1 MSSDSSNN
9 SKKVINLVAALC
21 RGFKRT
27 VTVDDETEKQH
38 KSSAIESAERP
49 PHLLVGVESLR
60 SQDFIPF
67 KSRSLTYN
75 QLFESLECNYRI
87 GLYGVKGIG
96 KTTLAKEVIVKL
108 YDESIKF
115 DHIIFIT
122 VSKVSHM
129 KEIQDIIA
137 GELGVTL
144 KEENEWERTET
155 IMKRLRNGERVL
167 LILDDVKENINIQE
181 LGFPF
186 RDNCKVLVISYSK
199 ILCNSMGCKRLI
211 QLEKLSKGDAWMLFK
226 KHVGISDNSSL
237 DVQHMGRKITK
248 ACEGLPNKIVVTAS
262 VLKGRPLEDWVKIFI
277 TLEKDRYDEGLI
289 KAYAVLKFS
298 HDDSNVKKAQSLCF
312 LLCMFPQNIQV
323 SIEMLV
329 RLGTGMG
336 IFGETEKYSDLRSEV
351 LKIKSI
357 LIDSCVCFEDEGGDV
372 RMNDLIW
379 RMSRNNEFELCR
391 IRQSKNKWVFSTI
404 ENNIHYLYYNDL
416 LVEELEMDLLPNGC
430 ECTKV
435 EMLLI
440 NVEASNYVEVLD
452 AFFEKMTRL
461 KVMSLSSNNF
471 HPTIALKLPS
481 SLRSLTNI
489 RSLILSHWKLGDIS
503 ILGVLQSLDTL
514 DFDDC
519 SLYEFPKAI
528 STLKLRL
535 LSLKR
540 CQIERNNPFEVIE
553 RCLSLQ
559 ELYYKDNKVSILDGI
574 NEAEE
579 NVQSGTFLTL
589 NRYNLQGGKDS
600 TSKCVCLPNIDV
612 LISEAAF
619 KYLVRGAQILHL
631 KEMKRGW
638 RNLIPEIVPMGDECM
653 GDLVELGLES
663 CLKVECLVNTQHNKS
678 SVFSKLGELKLSNM
692 DSLKEL
698 CIGDIPLDFLE
709 SLKSISIEHCAHLQG
724 ILFKKNTNLSHLKS
738 VNLIDCQQLTF
749 IFQLSIVQSLALLEE
764 LRIGECKLLTN
775 IIEDGNGPKSN
786 VLIFPKLK
794 TLEVEGCDQL
804 ECILPLTFPRDIMLL
819 QNLKISKCPKLKY
832 IFYEEEDIPM
842 SLQKVELCDMSNF
855 FNISI
860 ESYSLFKRSSSR
872 NYFKAKQK
880 QYATKLRS
888 ASSIKILEEE
898 EDGVN
903 DHQISLISSSK
914 SPPPQSQGLNI
925 LVVRNI
931 KQLVLKDLHKI
942 KYLFT
947 LSTASSM
954 MLEILIID
962 SCRELKHIIDI
973 GDGREG
979 KNFDVLLKLKELSIS
994 WCIELEC
1001 MFGLMGDQNFNE
1013 IHIHLPSLKKL
1024 NLQNLLKF
1032 SISSMTWIYLKEFVL
1047 VQCPDFSVNPIS
1059 NMMIHLDSNKL
1070 VRTTIEDIRE
1080 MDKHFLSLETLT
1092 IENYKAENI
1101 FCVSGVKIIGQV
1113 RLGLQC
1119 LQLRN
1124 LPSML
1129 YICVGPLSSFI
1140 FQNLNKIQITGC
1152 SKLRVLF
1159 PTSVLRYLPELE
1171 VLEIQDCNEL
1181 KQIIEKDTDL
1191 KNNLLSPKP
1200 CFPKLEVLVVKD
1212 CYNLKCLIHESSDV
1226 PKVKTI
1232 RIERCA
1238 MLQVM
1243 FTASNNLRYLPELK
1257 NLEIKQCW
1265 GLEKITE
1272 EDHINFLQPCFPKL
1286 EVLVIKE
1293 CYSLKNLIN
1302 ASNDAP
1308 NIQKIRIEGC
1318 AMLQVMFPSSNNSRF
1333 LPELKHLEIKQCRG
1347 LEKITEEDHRNSLQ
1361 PLFPKLEVLVV
1372 NECSYLKSMI
1382 NVPNLELLI
1391 IIGANE
1397 LQVLMEGGEPRL
1409 KVLIC
1414 SQLSR
1419 ATLKQR
1425 ILLKN
1430 IRHCFVHNCPK
1441 LSLKPTATFK
1451 EIKEKVLHEFD
1462 IDLQILLSEQHYKEL
1477 VQVDEI
1483 VQSNVAQTVSWNYL
1497 PPSKLGLHKMCWL
1510 FVFATVFICGMLV
1523 VAREM
1528 MIVFAGS

>member
-1 MSSDSSNN
+1 
-9 SKKVINLVAALC
+9 
-21 RGFKRT
+21 
-27 VTVDDETEKQH
+27 
-38 KSSAIESAERP
+38 
-49 PHLLVGVESLR
+49 
-60 SQDFIPF
+60 
-67 KSRSLTYN
+67 
-75 QLFESLECNYRI
+75 
-87 GLYGVKGIG
+87 
-96 KTTLAKEVIVKL
+96 
-108 YDESIKF
+108 
-115 DHIIFIT
+115 
-122 VSKVSHM
+122 M

-137 GELGVTL
+137 GELGVSL
-144 KEENEWERTET
+144 KGENEWERTET
-155 IMKRLRNGERVL
+155 IMKRLKNGEKIL
-167 LILDDVKENINIQE
+167 LILDDVKENIDVQE

-186 RDNCKVLVISYSK
+186 RDNCRVLVISYSK

-211 QLEKLSKGDAWMLFK
+211 QLEKLSKRDAWMLFK
-226 KHVGISDNSSL
+226 KHVGLNDNSSL

-248 ACEGLPNKIVVTAS
+248 ACEGLPTKIVVIAS

-277 TLEKDRYDEGLI
+277 TLENDRYDEGLI
-289 KAYAVLKFS
+289 KAYAIVKFS
-298 HDDSNVKKAQSLCF
+298 HDDFNVKKAQSLCF
-312 LLCMFPQNIQV
+312 LLCMFPQNRQV
-323 SIEMLV
+323 SIEMLI
-329 RLGTGMG
+329 RLGIGIG
-336 IFGETEKYSDLRSEV
+336 IFGEAEKYSDLRSEV
-351 LKIKSI
+351 LKIKNI
-357 LIDSCVCFEDEGGDV
+357 LIGSCICFEDKGGHV
-372 RMNDLIW
+372 KMNDLIW
-379 RMSRNNEFELCR
+379 CMSRNNEFELCR
-391 IRQSKNKWVFSTI
+391 TRQYKNKWVFSTL

-416 LVEELEMDLLPNGC
+416 WVEELEMDFLPNGC

-440 NVEASNYVEVLD
+440 NVEASNYVEVLH

-461 KVMSLSSNNF
+461 KVMSLSSNNLY
-471 HPTIALKLPS
+471 PTIALKLPS
-481 SLRSLTNI
+481 SLQSLTNI

-519 SLYEFPKAI
+519 SIYEFPKAI

-535 LSLKR
+535 LSLKK

-559 ELYYKDNKVSILDGI
+559 ELYYKDNKVLILDGI
-574 NEAEE
+574 NKVEE

-589 NRYNLQGGKDS
+589 NRYHLQGGKDS
-600 TSKCVCLPNIDV
+600 TSKCVCLPNIDA

-619 KYLVRGAQILHL
+619 KYLIRGAEILHL

-638 RNLIPEIVPMGDECM
+638 RNLIPEIVPMEDECM
-653 GDLVELGLES
+653 GDLVELSLES
-663 CLKVECLVNTQHNKS
+663 CLKVECLVNTQHNRS
-678 SVFSKLGELKLSNM
+678 LVFSKLEELKLSSM

-698 CIGDIPLDFLE
+698 CIGDIPSDFLE

-738 VNLIDCQQLTF
+738 VKLFDCQQLTF
-749 IFQLSIVQSLALLEE
+749 IFQISIVQSLALLEE

-786 VLIFPKLK
+786 LLIFPKLK
-794 TLEVEGCDQL
+794 TLEVESCDQL
-804 ECILPLTFPRDIMLL
+804 ECILPVTFPRDIMLL
-819 QNLKISKCPKLKY
+819 QNIKISKCPKLKF

-880 QYATKLRS
+880 QYAIKLRS
-888 ASSIKILEEE
+888 ASRMKIQE
-898 EDGVN
+898 EDGVT
-903 DHQISLISSSK
+903 DHQISLVSSSD
-914 SPPPQSQGLNI
+914 SPPQGLNI

-973 GDGREG
+973 GDVGEG
-979 KNFDVLLKLKELSIS
+979 KNFDVFLKLKELSMS
-994 WCIELEC
+994 WCSQLEC
-1001 MFGLMGDQNFNE
+1001 MFGLMDDQNFNE

-1047 VQCPDFSVNPIS
+1047 IQCPDFSVNPIS
-1059 NMMIHLDSNKL
+1059 NMKIHLDSNKM
-1070 VRTTIEDIRE
+1070 VSTTIEDIRE

-1124 LPSML
+1124 LPWML
-1129 YICVGPLSSFI
+1129 YICVGPISSFI

-1152 SKLRVLF
+1152 NKLRVIF
-1159 PTSVLRYLPELE
+1159 STSVLRYLPELE

-1191 KNNLLSPKP
+1191 KNHLLSPKP

-1212 CYNLKCLIHESSDV
+1212 CCNLKCLIHESSDV

-1265 GLEKITE
+1265 GLEKITK
-1272 EDHINFLQPCFPKL
+1272 EDHTNFLQPCFPKL
-1286 EVLVIKE
+1286 ELLVVKD
-1293 CYSLKNLIN
+1293 CYSLKHLIN
-1302 ASNDAP
+1302 ASSDVP
-1308 NIQKIRIEGC
+1308 NIQKIRIERC
-1318 AMLQVMFPSSNNSRF
+1318 AMLQVMFPSSNDSRF
-1333 LPELKHLEIKQCRG
+1333 LPELKYLEIKQCRG
-1347 LEKITEEDHRNSLQ
+1347 LKKITEEDHTNSLQ
-1361 PLFPKLEVLVV
+1361 PLFPKLAVLVV
-1372 NECSYLKSMI
+1372 NDCSYLKSII

-1391 IIGANE
+1391 IIHANE

-1419 ATLKQR
+1419 ATLKER

-1430 IRHCFVHNCPK
+1430 VRHCFVHNCPK

-1451 EIKEKVLHEFD
+1451 EIREKVLHEFD
-1462 IDLQILLSEQHYKEL
+1462 IDLQILLSELHYKEL

-1483 VQSNVAQTVSWNYL
+1483 VQSNVAQTVSWSYL
-1497 PPSKLGLHKMCWL
+1497 PHTKIGHHTMCWL

-1523 VAREM
+1523 VAR
-1528 MIVFAGS
+1528 